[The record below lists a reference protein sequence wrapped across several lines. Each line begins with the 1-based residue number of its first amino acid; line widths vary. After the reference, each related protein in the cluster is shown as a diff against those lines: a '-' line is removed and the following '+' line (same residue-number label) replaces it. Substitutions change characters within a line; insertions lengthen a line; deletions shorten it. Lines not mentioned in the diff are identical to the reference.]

1 MPLYVFQ
8 SSANPLVRFLIGLA
22 TLAVLAGLAFLML
35 PVVLFIVGAV
45 LVLGLAAWGWAWY
58 QNKKNGDPTEQL
70 RRAMERA
77 QAEARQRYGA
87 DEGRQRQPSYGPG
100 PDRIETSDSRQ
111 WKMNDVE
118 DIEEQ
123 K

>member
-87 DEGRQRQPSYGPG
+87 D
-100 PDRIETSDSRQ
+100 
-111 WKMNDVE
+111 
-118 DIEEQ
+118 
-123 K
+123 

>member
-45 LVLGLAAWGWAWY
+45 LVLGLAAWGWAW
-58 QNKKNGDPTEQL
+58 
-70 RRAMERA
+70 
-77 QAEARQRYGA
+77 
-87 DEGRQRQPSYGPG
+87 
-100 PDRIETSDSRQ
+100 
-111 WKMNDVE
+111 
-118 DIEEQ
+118 
-123 K
+123 